1 MRLLHTGDW
10 HVGKSLARLPRI
22 DESREVLAEVAEIA
36 SVEQVDVVVVAGDV
50 FDHLSPSADAEAV
63 VYDALLDFERR
74 RIPVV
79 LIAGNHD
86 HAHRWRALEPLL
98 NRFSIHVVPVP
109 RRPEEG
115 GIIELPSRDGAG
127 SVQLAC
133 LPWVPIARLIDTGHL
148 LGLAEETFQA
158 YTTAMAEILAALC
171 RGFDPKKCNV
181 LVGHLFVSGATTSGS
196 ERQLSIGE
204 LYAVTAQAIPTSP
217 QYVALGHVHKP
228 QRVPGVAV
236 PARYAGSLLQLDFG
250 EVGQVKSVALV
261 DLEPGKPADVREIA
275 LTSGRHLRDLN
286 GTIDELAQ
294 MVDEVS
300 DDYLRVVLECD
311 GPQPGL
317 NDAVRELLPNAVQVK
332 LDYPQL
338 ELERTSLDLD
348 AVTPRE
354 LFTRYYTERHSA
366 EPESELLDLF
376 DELLDEV
383 SPA

>member
-10 HVGKSLARLPRI
+10 HVGKTLARQSRI
-22 DESREVLAEVAEIA
+22 DESRLVLAEVAEIA
-36 SVEQVDVVVVAGDV
+36 GSEQVDVVVVAGDV
-50 FDHLSPSADAEAV
+50 FDHLSPSADAEGV

-74 RIPVV
+74 KIPVV

-98 NRFSIHVVPVP
+98 NRFAVQVVPVP
-109 RRPEEG
+109 RRPNEG
-115 GIIELPSRDGAG
+115 GIIELPSRDGTSIA
-127 SVQLAC
+127 QFAC

-158 YTTAMAEILAALC
+158 YTTAMAQILSALC
-171 RGFDPKKCNV
+171 EDFDPKKCNV

-196 ERQLSIGE
+196 ERPLSIGE

-250 EVGQVKSVALV
+250 EVGQEKSVALV
-261 DLEPGKPADVREIA
+261 ELEPGKPAEVREIP
-275 LTSGRHLRDLN
+275 LRDGRRLRDLH
-286 GTIDELAQ
+286 GTVDELAQ
-294 MVDEVS
+294 MADEVG

-317 NDAVRELLPNAVQVK
+317 NDAVRELLPNTVQVK
-332 LDYPQL
+332 LDYPHL
-338 ELERTSLDLD
+338 ELERVSLDLD

-354 LFTRYYTERHSA
+354 LFTRYYAERHSA
-366 EPESELLDLF
+366 EPEKELLDLF

-383 SPA
+383 SPT